1 MDQGRTAR
9 CQMMHPAPRHGTQ
22 TAPPMSPQ
30 SEVKEEGPAQSGP
43 GDMSGVGCL
52 VALSRSNP
60 PQRPVQRSGQRGRLE
75 LLVTLQ

>member
-1 MDQGRTAR
+1 
-9 CQMMHPAPRHGTQ
+9 
-22 TAPPMSPQ
+22 MSPQ

-75 LLVTLQ
+75 RLVTLQ